1 MPCSGVLACTYIGCN
16 FYPAFQLIALLLITL
31 MHFSLLREAMSNAA
45 QLEAEEE
52 TASLRERP
60 LPAEP
65 PFQQL
70 FVSVPVGLALQFLP
84 ETCVGIP
91 FDAARGKHK
100 VSACHFF
107 LRSMVE
113 G

>member
-1 MPCSGVLACTYIGCN
+1 
-16 FYPAFQLIALLLITL
+16 
-31 MHFSLLREAMSNAA
+31 MSNAA

-52 TASLRERP
+52 TASMRERP
-60 LPAEP
+60 LPVEP

-91 FDAARGKHK
+91 FDAVRGEHK
-100 VSACHFF
+100 VSSFRFVENMETIVRHDQKNHLHIAVFCSVDVFVRFNLFRSCRIKHFIP
-107 LRSMVE
+107 
-113 G
+113 